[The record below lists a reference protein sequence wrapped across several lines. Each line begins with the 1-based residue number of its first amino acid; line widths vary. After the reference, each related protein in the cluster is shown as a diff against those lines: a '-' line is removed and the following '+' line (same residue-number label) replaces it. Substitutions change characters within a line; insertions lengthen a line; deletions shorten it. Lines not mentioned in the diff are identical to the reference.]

1 MTSTLTPSVLIMAGG
16 TGGHV
21 FPALAAAASLQ
32 QRGVNVEWLG
42 TRRGIESTL
51 VPAANIPIHFIDVA
65 GLRGKG
71 VVGVLS
77 GLLKLLKGIL
87 QTGRV
92 MARLKPVCVLG
103 MGGFAS
109 GPGGLIAWLTGRP
122 VIIHE
127 QNAVAGTTNKLLS
140 HLASK
145 VLLGYPISLG
155 AKKSLYVGNPV
166 RSAIAAITTPEQRLA
181 QRTGKLKLLVLGG
194 SLGAKPINHLL
205 SEALQLMDAADRP
218 EVWQQ
223 TGKMHLQTVKQQH
236 RELGLDIRA
245 EAFIDDMATAYEW
258 SDLVLCRAGALTVAE
273 LTAAGVAS
281 LLVPLPYAIDD
292 HQSENARWLVDNH
305 AGLSF
310 RQADLSP
317 QQLVTTLNHY
327 AHDRAEL
334 MSMAIAARKLAK
346 IDAADRVAQACL
358 EMAKGVT
365 NV

>member
-1 MTSTLTPSVLIMAGG
+1 MTKSLAPSVLIMAGG

-42 TRRGIESTL
+42 TRRGIEATL

-71 VVGVLS
+71 VVGVVS
-77 GLLKLLKGIL
+77 GLMRLLGGVFQAGKII
-87 QTGRV
+87 
-92 MARLKPVCVLG
+92 ARLKPVCVLG

-109 GPGGLIAWLTGRP
+109 GPGGLIAWLTRRP
-122 VIIHE
+122 VVIHE

-140 HLASK
+140 RLANK

-155 AKKSLYVGNPV
+155 ADKSIYVGNPV
-166 RSAIAAITTPEQRLA
+166 RSVIARIAAPEQRLA
-181 QRTGKLKLLVLGG
+181 ARSGRLKLLVLGG
-194 SLGAKPINHLL
+194 SLGAKPINDLL
-205 SEALQLMDAADRP
+205 SKTLLLMKADDRP

-223 TGKMHLQTVKQQH
+223 TGKIHFEDVEQQH
-236 RELGLDIRA
+236 QQLGLEVQA
-245 EAFIDDMATAYEW
+245 EAFIDDMAAAYEW

-273 LTAAGVAS
+273 LTAAGVAA

-292 HQSENARWLVDNH
+292 HQTENARWLAENN
-305 AGLSF
+305 AGLMF
-310 RQADLSP
+310 TQADLTP
-317 QQLVTTLNHY
+317 ELLVTTLNHY
-327 AHDRAEL
+327 SDDRTDL
-334 MSMAIAARKLAK
+334 INMASAARKLAK
-346 IDAADRVAQACL
+346 TDAADRVAQVCL
-358 EMAKGVT
+358 EVA

>member
-1 MTSTLTPSVLIMAGG
+1 MTETLAPSVLIMAGG

-71 VVGVLS
+71 FLSVLS
-77 GLLKLLKGIL
+77 GLVQLFGAIF
-87 QTGRV
+87 QTGKII
-92 MARLKPVCVLG
+92 ARLKPVCVLG

-109 GPGGLIAWLTGRP
+109 GPGGLVAWLIRRP
-122 VIIHE
+122 VVIHE
-127 QNAVAGTTNKLLS
+127 QNAVAGTTNKLLA
-140 HLASK
+140 HFASK

-155 AKKSLYVGNPV
+155 ANKSLYVGNPV
-166 RSAIAAITTPEQRLA
+166 RSVIAAIDAPERRLA
-181 QRTGKLKLLVLGG
+181 DRSGRFKLLVLGG
-194 SLGAKPINHLL
+194 SLGAKPINDLL
-205 SEALQLMDAADRP
+205 SRTLLLIDAADRP

-223 TGKMHLQTVKQQH
+223 TGKIHLKSVEQQH
-236 RELGLDIRA
+236 QQLGLDIRTD
-245 EAFIDDMATAYEW
+245 AFIDDMAAAYEW

-273 LTAAGVAS
+273 LTAAGVAA

-292 HQSENARWLVDNH
+292 HQTENARWLADNN
-305 AGLSF
+305 AGLMF
-310 RQADLSP
+310 KQADLSP
-317 QQLVTTLNHY
+317 ELLVTTLNHY
-327 AHDRAEL
+327 THDREAL
-334 MSMAIAARKLAK
+334 LSMASAARKLAK
-346 IDAADRVAQACL
+346 IDAADRVAQVCL
-358 EMAKGVT
+358 EVA